1 MGIPEKESIF
11 SSILLMKPY
20 FGKGLGMWE
29 KVKWDYIGSIN
40 SKDALLNDRIDAR
53 TSTFMEKL
61 CFYVIISKVIDP

>member
-1 MGIPEKESIF
+1 MIKNEKKSV
-11 SSILLMKPY
+11 KV
-20 FGKGLGMWE
+20 WE

-61 CFYVIISKVIDP
+61 CFYVIIFKAIDP